1 MVSGLAVRRR
11 IKWDQTFRIIR
22 SIFPPIDLFEDIADP
37 RDWEAL
43 VAVEEKTNP
52 RIRFEIGDLGKV
64 PAARRVSGDGASLV
78 MAPFVHCSI
87 LRPGRF
93 TDGSYG
99 IYYAGQT
106 EEVALAETIHHHQNF
121 MRSTK
126 EPAGWTADFRVLIGK
141 VDRDL
146 DDVNAVPVFCIPT
159 ITRLHIS
166 RAAASERPGA
176 TASSGK
182 ASACR
187 KNGAWASSGRT
198 QLQSRFK
205 VDTTVT
211 IGTGIVLIMCGSS
224 IPARSWRST
233 NACRVQMTSPGLL
246 CTCVISKCYQD
257 IWVCSE

>member
-11 IKWDQTFRIIR
+11 IKWDRTYRIIR

-64 PAARRVSGDGASLV
+64 PAARRVSGEGASLV
-78 MAPFVHCSI
+78 MAPFVHCSP

-106 EEVALAETIHHHQNF
+106 EEVALAETIHHHQVF
-121 MRSTK
+121 MRSTN

-146 DDVNAVPVFCIPT
+146 DDVNAVPDV
-159 ITRLHIS
+159 LH
-166 RAAASERPGA
+166 PDDY
-176 TASSGK
+176 TASHIEGKGLRSAGSDGLVWKSVRMADKWCMGVFWPDAITIPVQGRHYSYHWDGGRVDYVRQLDSGK
-182 ASACR
+182 
-187 KNGAWASSGRT
+187 
-198 QLQSRFK
+198 
-205 VDTTVT
+205 
-211 IGTGIVLIMCGSS
+211 VL
-224 IPARSWRST
+224 A
-233 NACRVQMTSPGLL
+233 
-246 CTCVISKCYQD
+246 IS
-257 IWVCSE
+257 